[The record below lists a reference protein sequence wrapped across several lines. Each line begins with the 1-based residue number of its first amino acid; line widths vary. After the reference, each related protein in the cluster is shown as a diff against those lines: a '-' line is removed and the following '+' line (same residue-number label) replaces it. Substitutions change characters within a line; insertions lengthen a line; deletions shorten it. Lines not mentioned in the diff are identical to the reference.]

1 MIQRGLLT
9 LTVLAVSM
17 GARAEAPSNT
27 ELTEAVENQL
37 RASAA
42 QQIEYFRET
51 DKDALRLAR
60 DMGTLADPDTIE
72 VTELE
77 IQKMAE
83 TEDGG
88 YDADAMFNLRMGENR
103 SRMAARVEVAEEEGS
118 WKVLKMRAY

>member
-1 MIQRGLLT
+1 MIRHGLFT
-9 LTVLAVSM
+9 LAVLT
-17 GARAEAPSNT
+17 AATAAQAEAPSDK
-27 ELTEAVENQL
+27 ELTMAVENQL
-37 RASAA
+37 RASAER
-42 QQIEYFRET
+42 QIEYFRKT

-60 DMGTLADPDTIE
+60 EMGTLADPDTIE

-88 YDADAMFNLRMGENR
+88 YDADAMFNLRMGENH
-103 SRMAARVEVAEEEGS
+103 SRMAARVEVAEEEGN

>member
-1 MIQRGLLT
+1 MIHRGLFALA
-9 LTVLAVSM
+9 VLAVSM
-17 GARAEAPSNT
+17 GAQAEAPSDA
-27 ELTEAVENQL
+27 ELTEAVESQL
-37 RASAA
+37 RASAE
-42 QQIEYFRET
+42 QQIEYFRKT

-72 VTELE
+72 VSDLK

-83 TEDGG
+83 TEEGG

-103 SRMAARVEVAEEEGS
+103 SRMAARVEVTEEKGN

>member
-1 MIQRGLLT
+1 MIHRGLFALA
-9 LTVLAVSM
+9 VLAVST
-17 GARAEAPSNT
+17 GAQAEAPSDA
-27 ELTEAVENQL
+27 ELTEAVESQL
-37 RASAA
+37 RASAE
-42 QQIEYFRET
+42 QQIEYFRKT

-72 VTELE
+72 VSDLK

-83 TEDGG
+83 TEEGG

-103 SRMAARVEVAEEEGS
+103 SRMAARVEVTEEKGN

>member
-1 MIQRGLLT
+1 
-9 LTVLAVSM
+9 M
-17 GARAEAPSNT
+17 GAQAEAPSDA
-27 ELTEAVENQL
+27 ELTEAVESQL
-37 RASAA
+37 RASAE
-42 QQIEYFRET
+42 QQIEYFRKT

-72 VTELE
+72 VSDLK

-83 TEDGG
+83 TEEGG

-103 SRMAARVEVAEEEGS
+103 SRMAARVEVTEEKGN